1 MAATKISAT
10 EKRTMI
16 NRVKARIAA
25 GTLTMSAAALELN
38 ISRSTLS
45 RWMSAEVNDTP
56 VEEVK
61 ASITTKKP
69 SRKPKAVKPK
79 KKSKTAPAGK
89 MKAVKTISL
98 PSALVVAIG
107 GDSYEVKVNHPEYT
121 KIKAQLESV
130 EAIDAETE
138 KALLVLINGEVI
150 EKVKEWSDGK
160 LEIKNGVVRWEGT
173 ALQGRLAKV
182 LIATAQSG
190 DTEALSRFGL
200 FIDKVN
206 QAISY
211 KVTNRLFDFLD
222 ANNLRIDNDG
232 DIIGFKV
239 VRANYTDKHTGT
251 FDNSVG
257 QVVSIPRN
265 QVDDRDEVTCSNGLH
280 FCSYDYVKSFSSNGD
295 RLVLVKVDPRD
306 FVSVPTDYGFTKCRV
321 CRYKVI
327 EDVTTK
333 FLAKDGTF
341 VKEYTQHNQA

>member
-1 MAATKISAT
+1 MAVNKISAT
-10 EKRTMI
+10 EKRIMI
-16 NRVKARIAA
+16 NGVKDRIAT
-25 GTLTMSAAALELN
+25 GTLTMSAAAKELG

-45 RWMSAEVNDTP
+45 RWMSAEVNGTP
-56 VEEVK
+56 VEQVK

-69 SRKPKAVKPK
+69 SRKPKAIKP
-79 KKSKTAPAGK
+79 KKSKTTPAEK

-138 KALLVLINGEVI
+138 KALLILINGEVV

-160 LEIKNGVVRWEGT
+160 LEIKNGVVRWEGK
-173 ALQGRLAKV
+173 ALQGRLANV

-222 ANNLRIDNDG
+222 ANNLRIDDEG

-239 VRANYTDKHTGT
+239 VRSNYTDKHTGT

-257 QVVSIPRN
+257 QVVSMPRN
-265 QVDDRDEVTCSNGLH
+265 QVDDRDEVECSYGLH
-280 FCSYDYVKSFSSNGD
+280 FCSYDYVKSFSSNSD

-306 FVSVPTDYGFTKCRV
+306 FCSVPPDYNYTKARV

-341 VKEYTQHNQA
+341 VKEYTQRNQA

>member
-16 NRVKARIAA
+16 NRVKDRIAA
-25 GTLTMSAAALELN
+25 GTLTMSAAALELD

-45 RWMSAEVNDTP
+45 RWLSAEVNDTP

-61 ASITTKKP
+61 ASIKTKRP
-69 SRKPKAVKPK
+69 SKRKPKPSKVKMPK
-79 KKSKTAPAGK
+79 ESAK

-107 GDSYEVKVNHPEYT
+107 GDSYEVKVNHPEYA

-206 QAISY
+206 RAISY

-222 ANNLRIDNDG
+222 ANNLRIDAEG

-257 QVVSIPRN
+257 QVVSMPRN
-265 QVDDRDEVTCSNGLH
+265 QVDDRDEVECSYGLH
-280 FCSYDYVKSFSSNGD
+280 FCSYDYIKSFSSNGD

-306 FVSVPTDYGFTKCRV
+306 FCSVPPDYNYTKARV
-321 CRYKVI
+321 CQYKVI

-341 VKEYTQHNQA
+341 VKEYTQRNQA

>member
-10 EKRTMI
+10 EKRIMI
-16 NRVKARIAA
+16 NRVKDRIAA
-25 GTLTMSAAALELN
+25 GTLSMNAAAKELD

-45 RWMSAEVNDTP
+45 RWLSAEVDDTP
-56 VEEVK
+56 VEQVK
-61 ASITTKKP
+61 ASIKTKRP
-69 SRKPKAVKPK
+69 STRKPKSSKVKKPK
-79 KKSKTAPAGK
+79 APTK
-89 MKAVKTISL
+89 LKAVKTISL

-107 GDSYEVKVNHPEYT
+107 GDSYEVKVSHPEYA
-121 KIKAQLESV
+121 KIKSQLEAV

-190 DTEALSRFGL
+190 DTEALSRFGK
-200 FIDKVN
+200 FINKVN

-222 ANNLRIDNDG
+222 ANNLRIDAEG

-239 VRANYTDKHTGT
+239 VRANYTDKHSGK

-257 QVVSIPRN
+257 QVVSMPRN

-280 FCSYDYVKSFSSNGD
+280 FCSYDYIKSFSSNGD

-306 FVSVPTDYGFTKCRV
+306 FVSVPVDYGSTKARV

-327 EDVTTK
+327 EDVTTQ
-333 FLAKDGTF
+333 FLTKGGSF
-341 VKEYTQHNQA
+341 VKEYTQRNQS

>member
-16 NRVKARIAA
+16 NRVKDRIAA
-25 GTLTMSAAALELN
+25 GTLTMSAAAIELN

-45 RWMSAEVNDTP
+45 RWLSAEVNDTP

-69 SRKPKAVKPK
+69 SRKPKPSKVKMPK
-79 KKSKTAPAGK
+79 ESAK

-107 GDSYEVKVNHPEYT
+107 GDSYEVKVNHPEYE
-121 KIKAQLESV
+121 KIKGQLKSV

-239 VRANYTDKHTGT
+239 VRANYTDKHTGK

-257 QVVSIPRN
+257 QVVSMPRN
-265 QVDDRDEVTCSNGLH
+265 QVDDRDEVECSYGLH
-280 FCSYDYVKSFSSNGD
+280 FCSYDYVNHFSSDGG

-306 FVSVPTDYGFTKCRV
+306 FCSVPPDYNYTKCRV

>member
-16 NRVKARIAA
+16 NRVKARITA
-25 GTLTMSAAALELN
+25 GTLTMSDAALELN

-45 RWMSAEVNDTP
+45 RWLSAEVNDTPP

-69 SRKPKAVKPK
+69 SRKPKAVKP

-107 GDSYEVKVNHPEYT
+107 GDSYEVKVNHPEYA
-121 KIKAQLESV
+121 KIKRQLESV
-130 EAIDAETE
+130 EAIDDETE

-222 ANNLRIDNDG
+222 ANNLRIDSEG

-257 QVVSIPRN
+257 QVVSMPRN

-306 FVSVPTDYGFTKCRV
+306 FVSVPTDYSAQKARV

-327 EDVTTK
+327 EDVTTQ
-333 FLAKDGTF
+333 FLAKDGSF
-341 VKEYTQHNQA
+341 VKDYTQRNQS

>member
-25 GTLTMSAAALELN
+25 GTLTMNAAALELN

-45 RWMSAEVNDTP
+45 RWLSAEANDTP

-61 ASITTKKP
+61 ASIATKKP
-69 SRKPKAVKPK
+69 SRKPKAVKS
-79 KKSKTAPAGK
+79 KKSKTAPAVK
-89 MKAVKTISL
+89 MKSVKTISL

-107 GDSYEVKVNHPEYT
+107 GDSYEVKVNHPEYA
-121 KIKAQLESV
+121 KIKEQLESV

-222 ANNLRIDNDG
+222 ANNLRIDNEG
-232 DIIGFKV
+232 DIVGFKV

-257 QVVSIPRN
+257 QVVSMPRN

-280 FCSYDYVKSFSSNGD
+280 FCSYDYIKSFSSNGD

-306 FVSVPTDYGFTKCRV
+306 FVSCPIDYGSTKARI

>member
-61 ASITTKKP
+61 ASIKTKRP
-69 SRKPKAVKPK
+69 SKRKPKPSKVKMPK
-79 KKSKTAPAGK
+79 ASAKL
-89 MKAVKTISL
+89 KAVKTISL

-107 GDSYEVKVNHPEYT
+107 GDSYEVKVNHPEYE
-121 KIKAQLESV
+121 KIKGQLESV

-239 VRANYTDKHTGT
+239 VRANYTDKHTGK

-280 FCSYDYVKSFSSNGD
+280 FCSYDYVKSFSSDGD

-306 FVSVPTDYGFTKCRV
+306 FVSVPTDYSAQKARV

-333 FLAKDGTF
+333 FLSKDGSF
-341 VKEYTQHNQA
+341 VKDYTQRNQS

>member
-1 MAATKISAT
+1 MAVNKISAT
-10 EKRTMI
+10 EKREMI
-16 NRVKARIAA
+16 NGVKGRIAA
-25 GTLTMSAAALELN
+25 GTLSMNAAAKELG

-61 ASITTKKP
+61 ASIKTKRP
-69 SRKPKAVKPK
+69 SSRKPKASKVKMPK
-79 KKSKTAPAGK
+79 ATGN

-107 GDSYEVKVNHPEYT
+107 GDSYEVKVSHPEYA

-138 KALLVLINGEVI
+138 KALLILINGEVV

-160 LEIKNGVVRWEGT
+160 LEIKNGVVRWEGK
-173 ALQGRLAKV
+173 ALQGRLANV

-222 ANNLRIDNDG
+222 ANNLRIDDEG

-239 VRANYTDKHTGT
+239 VRSNYTDKHTGT

-257 QVVSIPRN
+257 QVVSMPRN
-265 QVDDRDEVTCSNGLH
+265 QVDDRDEKTCSNGLH
-280 FCSYDYVKSFSSNGD
+280 FCSYDYVKSFSSNND

-333 FLAKDGTF
+333 FLSKDGKF
-341 VKEYTQHNQA
+341 VEEYTQRNQA

>member
-45 RWMSAEVNDTP
+45 RWLSAEVNDTP

-61 ASITTKKP
+61 ASIKTKRP
-69 SRKPKAVKPK
+69 SKRKPKPSKVKMPK
-79 KKSKTAPAGK
+79 ASAK

-121 KIKAQLESV
+121 KIKDQLESV

-206 QAISY
+206 QAISF

-257 QVVSIPRN
+257 QVVSMPRN
-265 QVDDRDEVTCSNGLH
+265 HVDDRDEVTCSNGLH
-280 FCSYDYVKSFSSNGD
+280 FCSYDYIKSFSSNGD

-306 FVSVPTDYGFTKCRV
+306 FVSVPVDYGSTKARV
-321 CRYKVI
+321 CRYKVV

-333 FLAKDGTF
+333 FLSKDGTF
-341 VKEYTQHNQA
+341 VKEYTQRNQA

>member
-16 NRVKARIAA
+16 NRVKDRIAA

-61 ASITTKKP
+61 ASIKTKRP
-69 SRKPKAVKPK
+69 SKRKPKPSKVKMPK
-79 KKSKTAPAGK
+79 ATGK
-89 MKAVKTISL
+89 LKAVKTISL

-107 GDSYEVKVNHPEYT
+107 GDSYEVKVGHPEYA
-121 KIKAQLESV
+121 KIKSQLESV

-138 KALLVLINGEVI
+138 KALLILINGEVV

-160 LEIKNGVVRWEGT
+160 LEIKNGVVRWEGK
-173 ALQGRLAKV
+173 ALQGRLANV

-222 ANNLRIDNDG
+222 ANNLRIDDEG

-239 VRANYTDKHTGT
+239 VRSNYTDKHTGT

-257 QVVSIPRN
+257 QVVSMPRN
-265 QVDDRDEVTCSNGLH
+265 HVDDRDEVTCSNGLH
-280 FCSYDYVKSFSSNGD
+280 FCSYDYVKSFSSNSD

-306 FVSVPTDYGFTKCRV
+306 FVSVPVDYGSTKARV

-333 FLAKDGTF
+333 FLPKDGKF
-341 VKEYTQHNQA
+341 VEEYTQRNQA

>member
-1 MAATKISAT
+1 MAATKISAS
-10 EKRTMI
+10 EKRIMI
-16 NRVKARIAA
+16 NRVKDRIAA
-25 GTLTMSAAALELN
+25 GTLSMNAAAKELD

-45 RWMSAEVNDTP
+45 RWLSAEEDVTP
-56 VEEVK
+56 VEQVK
-61 ASITTKKP
+61 ASIKTKRP
-69 SRKPKAVKPK
+69 STRKPKSSKVKTPK
-79 KKSKTAPAGK
+79 APTK
-89 MKAVKTISL
+89 LKAVKTISL

-107 GDSYEVKVNHPEYT
+107 GDSYEVKVSHPEYA

-138 KALLVLINGEVI
+138 KALLVLINGEVV
-150 EKVKEWSDGK
+150 EKVKEWSDGR
-160 LEIKNGVVRWEGT
+160 LEIKNGVVRWEGK
-173 ALQGRLAKV
+173 ALQGRLANV

-190 DTEALSRFGL
+190 DTEALSRFGK

-211 KVTNRLFDFLD
+211 KVTTRLFNFLD
-222 ANNLRIDNDG
+222 ANNLRIDSEG

-257 QVVSIPRN
+257 QVVSMPRN
-265 QVDDRDEVTCSNGLH
+265 QVDDRDEVECSYGLH
-280 FCSYDYVKSFSSNGD
+280 FCSYDYVKSFSNNGD

-306 FVSVPTDYGFTKCRV
+306 FCSVPPDYNYTKARV

-333 FLAKDGTF
+333 FLSKDGKF
-341 VKEYTQHNQA
+341 VAEYTQHNQA

>member
-25 GTLTMSAAALELN
+25 GTLTMSAAAIELD

-45 RWMSAEVNDTP
+45 RWLSAEVNDTP

-69 SRKPKAVKPK
+69 SRKPKGVKPK
-79 KKSKTAPAGK
+79 KSKTTPAEK
-89 MKAVKTISL
+89 LKVVKTISL

-173 ALQGRLAKV
+173 ALQGRLANV

-190 DTEALSRFGL
+190 DTEALGRFGL

-222 ANNLRIDNDG
+222 ANDLRIDNEG

-239 VRANYTDKHTGT
+239 VRANYTDKHSGK

-257 QVVSIPRN
+257 QVVSMPRN
-265 QVDDRDEVTCSNGLH
+265 HVDDRDEVTCSNGLH
-280 FCSYDYVKSFSSNGD
+280 FCSYGYVKSFSSNGD

-306 FVSVPTDYGFTKCRV
+306 FVSVPTDYQNQKCRV

-333 FLAKDGTF
+333 FLSKDGTF
-341 VKEYTQHNQA
+341 VKEYTQRNQA

>member
-16 NRVKARIAA
+16 NRVKDRIAA
-25 GTLTMSAAALELN
+25 GTLTVSAAALELN

-45 RWMSAEVNDTP
+45 RWLSAEANDTP
-56 VEEVK
+56 AEEVK
-61 ASITTKKP
+61 TSTSTKKP
-69 SRKPKAVKPK
+69 SRKPTAAKP
-79 KKSKTAPAGK
+79 KKSKTTSAGK

-190 DTEALSRFGL
+190 DTEALGRFGK

-211 KVTNRLFDFLD
+211 KVTTRLFNFLD
-222 ANNLRIDNDG
+222 ANNLRIDSEG

-257 QVVSIPRN
+257 QVVSMPRN
-265 QVDDRDEVTCSNGLH
+265 QVDDRDEVECSYGLH
-280 FCSYDYVKSFSSNGD
+280 FCSYDYVKSFSSNND

-306 FVSVPTDYGFTKCRV
+306 FCSVPPDYNYTKARV

-327 EDVTTK
+327 EDVTAK
-333 FLAKDGTF
+333 FLAKDGKF
-341 VKEYTQHNQA
+341 VEEYTQRNQE

>member
-10 EKRTMI
+10 EKRAMI
-16 NRVKARIAA
+16 NRVKDRIAA
-25 GTLTMSAAALELN
+25 GTLTMNAAALELN

-45 RWMSAEVNDTP
+45 RWMSAEANDTS
-56 VEEVK
+56 VEEVE
-61 ASITTKKP
+61 ASTTTKKP
-69 SRKPKAVKPK
+69 SRKPKVVKP
-79 KKSKTAPAGK
+79 KKSKTAPAEK
-89 MKAVKTISL
+89 VKAVKTISL
-98 PSALVVAIG
+98 PTALVVAIG
-107 GDSYEVKVNHPEYT
+107 GDSYEVKVNHPEYAN
-121 KIKAQLESV
+121 IKGQLESV

-160 LEIKNGVVRWEGT
+160 LEIKNGVVLWEGT
-173 ALQGRLAKV
+173 ALQGRLANV

-206 QAISY
+206 QAISF

-222 ANNLRIDNDG
+222 ANNLRIDSEG

-239 VRANYTDKHTGT
+239 VRANYTDKHSGK

-257 QVVSIPRN
+257 QVVSMPRN
-265 QVDDRDEVTCSNGLH
+265 HVDDRDDVTCSNGLH
-280 FCSYDYVKSFSSNGD
+280 FCSYDYIKSFSSGGD

-306 FVSVPTDYGFTKCRV
+306 FVSVPVDYGSTKARV

-327 EDVTTK
+327 EDVTSK
-333 FLAKDGTF
+333 FLANDGTF
-341 VKEYTQHNQA
+341 VKEYTQRNQA

>member
-45 RWMSAEVNDTP
+45 RWLSAEVNDTP

-79 KKSKTAPAGK
+79 KSKTAPAGK
-89 MKAVKTISL
+89 MKSVKTISL

-121 KIKAQLESV
+121 KIKAQLESIEV
-130 EAIDAETE
+130 IDAETE

-333 FLAKDGTF
+333 FLAKDGKF